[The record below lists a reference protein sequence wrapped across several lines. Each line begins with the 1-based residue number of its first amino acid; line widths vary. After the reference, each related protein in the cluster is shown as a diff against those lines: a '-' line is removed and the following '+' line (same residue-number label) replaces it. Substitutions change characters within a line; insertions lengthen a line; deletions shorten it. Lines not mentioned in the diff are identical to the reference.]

1 MNNKFP
7 KEVIDAL
14 QKSDPRAFET
24 VFSSESRNVKNFIA
38 GLISSEDEAQE
49 LAQDVFILGG
59 KREDIKCRI
68 TSSLLLQNAYSSIN
82 S

>member
-1 MNNKFP
+1 MLFK
-7 KEVIDAL
+7 KVIPEHL
-14 QKSDPRAFET
+14 KT